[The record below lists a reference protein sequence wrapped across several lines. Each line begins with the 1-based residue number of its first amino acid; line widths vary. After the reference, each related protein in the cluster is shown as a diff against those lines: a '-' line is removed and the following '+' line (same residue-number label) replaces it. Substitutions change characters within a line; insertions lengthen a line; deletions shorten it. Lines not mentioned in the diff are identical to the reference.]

1 VVLFDTLDEKGRPVQ
16 AAAHAGKTGIVYIV
30 NRLTGKLI
38 RKSAPFVDIS
48 DNFMTSLGPTPK
60 TVWPAN
66 HGGAMWQPPAYS
78 PQTKYMYQQGI
89 NEAHDYTVRQ
99 PLPEVYKPGTPIRGQ
114 YSGGD
119 MPTNMKVFTPNGTL
133 SAIDVATGKIAWQH
147 KSDRPY
153 FSGVLAT
160 AGGLV
165 FTGEM
170 NGDFVAHDAK
180 TGQKVWRYPLGAGVC
195 TPPITYRVKGVQYV
209 AIGAGG
215 CHGGEIF
222 MQNEGKAIFGDVFA
236 IFALP
241 E

>member
-1 VVLFDTLDEKGRPVQ
+1 V
-16 AAAHAGKTGIVYIV
+16 
-30 NRLTGKLI
+30 
-38 RKSAPFVDIS
+38 
-48 DNFMTSLGPTPK
+48 
-60 TVWPAN
+60 
-66 HGGAMWQPPAYS
+66 
-78 PQTKYMYQQGI
+78 
-89 NEAHDYTVRQ
+89 NEAHDYIVNK

-119 MPTNMKVFTPNGTL
+119 MPLNTKVFIPSGTF
-133 SAIDVATGKIAWQH
+133 SAIDVATGAIAWQV
-147 KSDRPY
+147 KSERPY

-180 TGQKVWRYPLGAGVC
+180 TGKKVWSFPLGAGVC
-195 TPPITYRVKGVQYV
+195 TPPITYRLKGVQYV
-209 AIGAGG
+209 AVGAGG

-222 MQNEGKAIFGDVFA
+222 MQNEGKGIFGEVFA

-241 E
+241 DKA